1 MMVKRVG
8 ASIIFMGDLML
19 WSVITF
25 IMMSP
30 LDFANLSI
38 SHQPLYINQKYQVA
52 DLRQVGASKR
62 QGVSIK
68 ID

>member
-1 MMVKRVG
+1 
-8 ASIIFMGDLML
+8 ML